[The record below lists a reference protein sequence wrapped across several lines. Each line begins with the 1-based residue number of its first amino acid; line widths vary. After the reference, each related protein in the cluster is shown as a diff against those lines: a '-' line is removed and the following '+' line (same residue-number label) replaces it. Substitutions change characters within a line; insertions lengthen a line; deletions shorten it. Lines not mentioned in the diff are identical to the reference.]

1 MKNYYVL
8 SNGRVRRSA
17 NTLYI
22 ENKDGDKKPL
32 PVEDVDSLYLFGE
45 VDLNTRLL
53 NFLSQKKI
61 PLHVFNY
68 YGFYSGSYYPREYLH
83 SGFLLVHQVA
93 CYQDEKRRL
102 HVARELVRASAH
114 SLLRNLAY
122 YERRKARP
130 SDARDE
136 EEAEPA
142 GEVGLLA
149 LSTDTPSGVP
159 TDAAAEAAVDAHLLA
174 PPDPADFGNLA
185 DIIEDPEDADA
196 ATIFGAEVSEEAAS
210 AAEAGDNALGGVTGT
225 ETARSGASAS
235 LAWLRATIESLAALV
250 DAQTDV
256 NALRGVEGKI
266 RERYYNAWRHI
277 VSEEAWAF
285 ERRVRR
291 PPDNEINALISFGN
305 GFLYTVCLSEIYRT
319 QLTPTVSYLHEP
331 GARRFSLALDLSEI
345 FKPLIVDRAIFR
357 LLNTGQM
364 KPGAHFDKSL
374 DGCYLSEAGKKLF
387 LAALEERL
395 GATIK
400 HRRLG
405 RHVSYRHLIRLECY
419 KLIRHLTHV
428 EPYHAFRAWW

>member
-1 MKNYYVL
+1 VKNYYVL

-93 CYQDEKRRL
+93 CYHDEKRRL

-122 YERRKARP
+122 YERRKGRPGEARQ
-130 SDARDE
+130 D
-136 EEAEPA
+136 EAEPV
-142 GEVGLLA
+142 GEIGLSS
-149 LSTDTPSGVP
+149 LSADTPSGVP
-159 TDAAAEAAVDAHLLA
+159 TDATAEAAVDAHPLA
-174 PPDPADFGNLA
+174 PPDFAEHSDFA
-185 DIIEDPEDADA
+185 QPVEPVDDPNTTTA
-196 ATIFGAEVSEEAAS
+196 AAVLFGAEVSEVSQETPHAPESDEVPKLVPGVEALSAGTVAS
-210 AAEAGDNALGGVTGT
+210 PT
-225 ETARSGASAS
+225 SHAS

-250 DAQTDV
+250 DGQTDV

-266 RERYYNAWRHI
+266 RERYYAAWRHI
-277 VSEEAWAF
+277 VSDDAWAF

-364 KPGAHFDKSL
+364 KPNTHFDKSL
-374 DGCYLSEAGKKLF
+374 DGCYLSEAGKNCSF
-387 LAALEERL
+387 PRL
-395 GATIK
+395 RSGWRPPSSTGVWAGTC
-400 HRRLG
+400 RTG
-405 RHVSYRHLIRLECY
+405 
-419 KLIRHLTHV
+419 T
-428 EPYHAFRAWW
+428 